1 MDSFSTFIHYSYN
14 FELTMGLDEEK
25 AMVEEVFGNAIA
37 SLSEDDKHLP
47 QVWRLLAD
55 SWQ

>member
-1 MDSFSTFIHYSYN
+1 MLICNNHYYDLSF
-14 FELTMGLDEEK
+14 GLDEEK

-47 QVWRLLAD
+47 QVWR
-55 SWQ
+55 